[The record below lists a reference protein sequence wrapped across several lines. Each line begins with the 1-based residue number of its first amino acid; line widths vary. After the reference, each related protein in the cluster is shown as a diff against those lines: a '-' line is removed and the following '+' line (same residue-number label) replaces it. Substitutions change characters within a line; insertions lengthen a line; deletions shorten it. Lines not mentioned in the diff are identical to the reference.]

1 MRNEPDFLVGLGL
14 PSGSWR
20 CRWHQASRT
29 ELEEL
34 CMTFDKGSVQGSGMD
49 ADGLFEYLGSA
60 YADGSLSL
68 TKTYHLH
75 HIPVPASMSYIGKWD
90 GRIASGQWIDNGYP
104 PNNGAFQMWPGD
116 GPEPALERERSKTP
130 EISADSSRQEQV
142 LVLSP
147 RFAPD
152 LDNHGH

>member
-34 CMTFDKGSVQGSGMD
+34 CLTFDKGSVQGSGMD

-75 HIPVPASMSYIGKWD
+75 HIPVPASMSWN
-90 GRIASGQWIDNGYP
+90 RLRCS
-104 PNNGAFQMWPGD
+104 
-116 GPEPALERERSKTP
+116 RSMPTNSSK
-130 EISADSSRQEQV
+130 ISLAISLSVV
-142 LVLSP
+142 LAMIS
-147 RFAPD
+147 
-152 LDNHGH
+152 